1 MEESDLDI
9 LEVYN
14 NVEYRIN
21 NDITFKVG
29 DCLSDTYKN
38 SGFITAYNPF
48 GKKHLELH
56 NTIKH
61 RELLD
66 EVISNNY
73 KYVNGYGSLFYWR
86 EEHILIHKIKKE
98 QMDLLMVKYE
108 QLAYIYID
116 GESLVKLVINP
127 LVEI

>member
-1 MEESDLDI
+1 M
-9 LEVYN
+9 
-14 NVEYRIN
+14 
-21 NDITFKVG
+21 
-29 DCLSDTYKN
+29 
-38 SGFITAYNPF
+38 
-48 GKKHLELH
+48 
-56 NTIKH
+56 
-61 RELLD
+61 
-66 EVISNNY
+66 ISNNY

-98 QMDLLMVKYE
+98 QMYLLMVKYE